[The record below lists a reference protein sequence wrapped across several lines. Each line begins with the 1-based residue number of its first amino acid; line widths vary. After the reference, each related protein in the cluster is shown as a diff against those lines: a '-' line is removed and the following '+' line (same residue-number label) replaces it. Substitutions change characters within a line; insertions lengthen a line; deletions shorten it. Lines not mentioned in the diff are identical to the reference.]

1 MALYGMPPALRPRK
15 GTPEAIILEQLESH
29 GALHQKPANSAPARR
44 AENTDTEKNGQP
56 SAETPNQNPDPN
68 CMSKENSKEKQQM
81 PATPVTR
88 AKASLRA
95 SKLVRRGET
104 ARRGGSSAKCK
115 SRTAPD
121 PSFERHR
128 RKCSVCNHPHRE
140 AIEEM
145 FINWHSPESIRVA
158 LGAYPPLDWS
168 AIYRHARATGL
179 YAKRSKNLRAVL
191 DLLLEKAGDVQPTA
205 QGIIAVVRAYSCL
218 TDANQWIEPEK
229 RVHIVNRV
237 YRHDSPAVSDVP
249 APAAAT
255 ASATSAPE
263 PSVDLVSVTAA
274 RRQDQSPSAP
284 RADSSAFAGSPL
296 TTDHC
301 PLPFPNRQPAELE
314 SPPTRT

>member
-1 MALYGMPPALRPRK
+1 MP
-15 GTPEAIILEQLESH
+15 T
-29 GALHQKPANSAPARR
+29 
-44 AENTDTEKNGQP
+44 
-56 SAETPNQNPDPN
+56 
-68 CMSKENSKEKQQM
+68 
-81 PATPVTR
+81 TPVTR

-104 ARRGGSSAKCK
+104 ARRGGTSAKSK
-115 SRTAPD
+115 SRTASG

-128 RKCSVCNHPHRE
+128 RKCSVCSHPHRE

-218 TDANQWIEPEK
+218 TDANQWVEPEK
-229 RVHIVNRV
+229 RVHIVNRVYRV

-301 PLPFPNRQPAELE
+301 PLPFPNRQPSELE
-314 SPPTRT
+314 SPPTHT